1 MNNTVIFENDTC
13 ENIDDFKKY
22 TYLPVYIITFVLG
35 FCENVF
41 CLYVFLKLYK
51 RKTAFS
57 IVMAN
62 LAIADLLFLCTLPLR
77 ALYYYQGG
85 IWNFPHSLCT
95 FMSYAMYLNMYCSI
109 YFLTLMSI
117 LRYFAVVHPLNC
129 LKYRSTKMVL
139 IVCIFIWVFLGLLA
153 SPILKDDSITKENN
167 TTCFDPEDNDN
178 IKIYNMNLISLTMG
192 CIIPFFIITICYI
205 FVVKT
210 LLTSKTEH
218 EKQKN
223 SRRKAI
229 IMIIIVMV
237 IFLANF
243 LPYHILRTVHLHIKT
258 LHNKN
263 TTHDNCLIQKT
274 VVVTLC
280 GVAINTCLDPLLYYF
295 GAESFRNKLR
305 NPSTLNRQIRFS
317 PIIN

>member
-1 MNNTVIFENDTC
+1 MNNTAVFENDTC

-22 TYLPVYIITFVLG
+22 TYLPVYIITFVFG

-41 CLYVFLKLYK
+41 CLFVFLKLYK
-51 RKTAFS
+51 RKNAFS
-57 IVMAN
+57 IVMVN
-62 LAIADLLFLCTLPLR
+62 LAIADLLFVCTLPLR
-77 ALYYYQGG
+77 ALYYLQGG
-85 IWNFPHSLCT
+85 IWNFSQSLCT

-129 LKYRSTKMVL
+129 LKYRTTKNVL
-139 IVCIFIWVFLGLLA
+139 IVCIFIWVFLGIVA
-153 SPILKDDSITKENN
+153 SPLLKDDSNTEENN
-167 TTCFDPEDNDN
+167 KTCFDPEVKFN

-210 LLTSKTEH
+210 LLTSKAEH
-218 EKQKN
+218 KKQKS

-229 IMIIIVMV
+229 VMIIIVMV

-243 LPYHILRTVHLHIKT
+243 IPYHILRTVHLDIKSP
-258 LHNKN
+258 HNEN
-263 TTHDNCLIQKT
+263 TTHDHCIIQKT
-274 VVVTLC
+274 VVVALC

-295 GAESFRNKLR
+295 GAESFRDKLR
-305 NPSTLNRQIRFS
+305 NRITLKRQI
-317 PIIN
+317 